1 MTDFSEM
8 DAYLEAHLDA
18 SIAELSRLVAQPSVG
33 AQNWGLAECAQLVA
47 QMLEQRGFAVEIAV
61 DPLDHLEGQ
70 VVLADQRGGAGDDL
84 LSGQRARGQ

>member
-47 QMLEQRGFAVEIAV
+47 QMLEQRGFAVEIIPTEGAPV
-61 DPLDHLEGQ
+61 VFAERQGRSQKNTLDL
-70 VVLADQRGGAGDDL
+70 
-84 LSGQRARGQ
+84 